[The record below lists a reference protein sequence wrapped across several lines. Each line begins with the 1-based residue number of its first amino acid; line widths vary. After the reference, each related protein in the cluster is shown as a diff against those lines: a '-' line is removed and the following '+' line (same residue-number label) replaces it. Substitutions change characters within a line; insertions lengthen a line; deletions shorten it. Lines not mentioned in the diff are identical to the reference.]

1 MDGSIWVGIAIG
13 LAVMVGLLVVIGS
26 ISLLASSRKEQNYAR
41 QARWIKGPNGWT
53 KTWPNR
59 CRVDAANSGSHATC
73 FINPVQGE
81 LVTIE
86 GFSNKLYVMQFTDW
100 LLERSGVGYDEPIT
114 RDIVVARQVQY
125 AQTDLP
131 R

>member
-1 MDGSIWVGIAIG
+1 MNGSIWVGIAIG

-26 ISLLASSRKEQNYAR
+26 ISLLASRRKEKKYAR
-41 QARWIKGPNGWT
+41 EAGWGKGPNGWT

-59 CRVDAANSGSHATC
+59 CRVDATDSGSHATC

-81 LVTIE
+81 LITID
-86 GFSNKLYVMQFTDW
+86 GFSNKLYVMQFSDW
-100 LLERSGVGYDEPIT
+100 LLERSGVRYDEPIT
-114 RDIVVARQVQY
+114 REIVVARQAQY